1 MSMRQIVPL
10 LLALLVLMCLFRTR
24 RLQTRLGMVTAII
37 VLLALAGC
45 GDDSKVKK
53 GTTNLTITA
62 SSGGVSKTAP
72 VALTID

>member
-1 MSMRQIVPL
+1 
-10 LLALLVLMCLFRTR
+10 MCLFRTR

-53 GTTNLTITA
+53 GTTNLTITCA
-62 SSGGVSKTAP
+62 STGSAGTVTKPPLT
-72 VALTID
+72 VALTIN